1 MRCLNCGEPLW
12 NTLTERKGFCCVSC
26 EKEYKEDQKV
36 IKPSTMPMWSKKSPA
51 GVYEKIKT
59 KTSGWKK

>member
-12 NTLTERKGFCCVSC
+12 NPTTEKRGFCCVSC
-26 EKEYKEDQKV
+26 EKEYKGDNKE
-36 IKPSTMPMWSKKSPA
+36 IKPSSMPMWSKKSPA

-59 KTSGWKK
+59 KTSGWRK